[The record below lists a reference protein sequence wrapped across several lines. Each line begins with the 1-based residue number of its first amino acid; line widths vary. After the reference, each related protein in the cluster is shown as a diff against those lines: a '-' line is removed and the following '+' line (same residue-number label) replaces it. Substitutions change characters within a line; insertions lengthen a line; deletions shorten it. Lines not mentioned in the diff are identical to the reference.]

1 MISDHDSDGL
11 ALFDKDTISNP
22 DPDPAASPSPTK
34 NKRPKANQGLKA
46 PSKVAKN
53 FILDTNVLLHDPSC
67 IERFD
72 DNHVCIPVEVL
83 SELDRFK
90 NEPSD
95 RGANA
100 REVHRN
106 LVKRFENSSAS
117 ITSGIPTAGGGS
129 LRIVISDIAESKSTP
144 IKRLKRVFT
153 EWEKVDHRILACTLL
168 VQEHNTA
175 PVVLVTKDL
184 NMQLKAKTLGIRCED
199 YLNDKVSPREIS
211 KYGIPHIDVS
221 TSELQRF
228 ASSGVLPLQDR
239 TVIKSMP
246 CNQYLLL
253 RTECGKTMPGRMDS
267 NGILHRLKGANQIH
281 IPRGMNLIARNLE
294 QQCFLDALLDPMIS
308 LVTCY
313 GQAGTGKTLLA
324 MAAGLQMVLGQEY
337 AGMTVS
343 RPVVSMGKDIGFLPG
358 TLGEKMDPWLQPIHD
373 ALEILLRPNQ
383 SSKDKKRRK
392 EEPAQL
398 SGRQWQESLI
408 EQGLLEIEALCF
420 IRGRSI
426 PNRYFV
432 LDEAQQLTPLEAKTV
447 VTRMSQG
454 SKLILIGDPA
464 QIDNPYVDNRS
475 NGLVYT
481 RNKLKGQPF
490 TAHVSLNRGERS
502 ELAEAGANLM

>member
-11 ALFDKDTISNP
+11 ALFEQDAVSNR
-22 DPDPAASPSPTK
+22 DSLSNVSPNPTK
-34 NKRPKANQGLKA
+34 RIISKRSQGLRA

-67 IERFD
+67 IDRFD

-83 SELDRFK
+83 TELDRFK

-100 REVHRN
+100 REVHRT
-106 LVKRFENSSAS
+106 LVKLFENTSNQ

-129 LRIVISDIAESKSTP
+129 LRIVISDIAESKSRP
-144 IKRLKRVFT
+144 IKRLKKVFT
-153 EWEKVDHRILACTLL
+153 EWDRVDHRILACTLL
-168 VQEHNTA
+168 VMEHNHA

-184 NMQLKAKTLGIRCED
+184 NLQLKAKAMGIRCED
-199 YLNDKVSPREIS
+199 YLNDKVSPKEIS
-211 KYGIPHIDVS
+211 KYGIPHLEVS
-221 TSELQRF
+221 ASDLQRF
-228 ASSGVLPLQDR
+228 ASSGVLLLPDSLQ
-239 TVIKSMP
+239 IKGMHT
-246 CNQYLLL
+246 NHYVLL
-253 RTECGKTMPGRMDS
+253 RAESGKTMPGRLDS
-267 NGILHRLKGANQIH
+267 NGAIHRLKSSSQIH
-281 IPRGMNLIARNLE
+281 IPRGMNLVARNLE
-294 QQCFLDALLDPMIS
+294 QQCLLDALLDPTIS

-324 MAAGLQMVLGQEY
+324 MAAGLQMILGQEY

-343 RPVVSMGKDIGFLPG
+343 RPVVSMGKDLGFLPG

-373 ALEILLRPNQ
+373 ALEILLRPSP
-383 SSKDKKRRK
+383 SSKDKKRKK
-392 EEPAQL
+392 EDNQRL

-454 SKLILIGDPA
+454 SKLVLIGDPA